1 MWGEGVA
8 AVADGLMTATPS
20 VTDLAG
26 TTFHP
31 HFTKGITTIFTYI
44 STFPKPLKIGFN
56 LKNTDLESTFQKLI

>member
-1 MWGEGVA
+1 
-8 AVADGLMTATPS
+8 MTATPS

-44 STFPKPLKIGFN
+44 STFPKPLKIVFS

>member
-1 MWGEGVA
+1 M
-8 AVADGLMTATPS
+8 ADGLMTATPS

-56 LKNTDLESTFQKLI
+56 LKNIDLDLQRHKILEQ